1 MTLKTKIVLEQSS
14 IKTYVVLTNLSYSD
28 SNKVAAPLER
38 SMLTTNTWNM
48 NLNNTNV
55 KTISDWTF

>member
-28 SNKVAAPLER
+28 TNKFAAPLER

>member
-55 KTISDWTF
+55 KTITDSTF

>member
-55 KTISDWTF
+55 KTIADWTF

>member
-38 SMLTTNTWNM
+38 SMLTTNT
-48 NLNNTNV
+48 
-55 KTISDWTF
+55 